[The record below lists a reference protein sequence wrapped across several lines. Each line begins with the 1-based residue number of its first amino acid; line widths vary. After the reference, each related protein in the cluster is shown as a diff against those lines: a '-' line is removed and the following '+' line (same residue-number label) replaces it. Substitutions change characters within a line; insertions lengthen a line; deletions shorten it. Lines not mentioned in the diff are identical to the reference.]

1 VVTVSD
7 LMAATELTRSTVIA
21 VCEDLLT
28 HGWIRELEN
37 QRAAGDYRRGRP
49 ARRFTLDASAGCV
62 LGIDVNSRRA
72 TAMVADLRGTIRG
85 RASQPLPERELDSQ
99 ERLDT
104 IAQTVMSALEIAD
117 IARGAIRATTVGL
130 PSSVERNGNAHTNDR
145 SRRLDD
151 TLKEEVEKLVGTRVE
166 LENNANLA
174 ALAERWCGSAI
185 GVDNATIL
193 LAGDDLSAGIVA
205 SGRLLHRGTPAPSM
219 AYLKLVDGVG
229 STEGLAP
236 VATLWAMK
244 AIAEGRDTQLR
255 AAYEAGEAI
264 TAGHILAAAARGDEM
279 AVDIA
284 NRLAE
289 RLARVIFTLA
299 SVLHPDIV
307 VIAGAGAE
315 LAQRLLEPT
324 ACKLSVHMAAPPRI
338 AASPL
343 GDEIVSIGAV
353 RHALDGFE
361 ARFLAFT
368 LGSM

>member
-1 VVTVSD
+1 
-7 LMAATELTRSTVIA
+7 MAATELTRSTVIA

-72 TAMVADLRGTIRG
+72 TAMVADLGGTIRG

-99 ERLDT
+99 ERLDI
-104 IAQTVMSALEIAD
+104 IAQTVVSALEIAD
-117 IARGAIRATTVGL
+117 IARGAIRATTIGL

-151 TLKEEVEKLVGTRVE
+151 TLKEDVEKLVGTRVE

-255 AAYEAGEAI
+255 AAYETGETI
-264 TAGHILAAAARGDEM
+264 TAGHILAAAARGDEV

-361 ARFLAFT
+361 TRFLAFT